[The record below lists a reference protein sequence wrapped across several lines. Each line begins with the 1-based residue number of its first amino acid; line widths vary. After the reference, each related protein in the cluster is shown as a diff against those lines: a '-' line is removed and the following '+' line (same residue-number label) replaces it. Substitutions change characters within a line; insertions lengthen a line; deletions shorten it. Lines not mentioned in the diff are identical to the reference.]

1 MVLLPTANGGW
12 QASVRGYYRG
22 SRFSFLFL
30 VSDHL
35 TGMRKLR
42 TAMVDFFNFVDEGE
56 A

>member
-1 MVLLPTANGGW
+1 MVLIPTEHGW

-35 TGMRKLR
+35 IGMRKLR
-42 TAMVDFFNFVDEGE
+42 TAMVEFFKFIDEGE
-56 A
+56 PS